1 MSRAIF
7 GLLLIG
13 AALLQATLLR
23 SLGPV
28 AVTPNL
34 VLVMVLVR
42 TVKRGVPEGLLWALV
57 GGLALDVLALDP
69 LGTNGLALV
78 PVVLCGGIARRRV
91 FQSGV
96 LFGMLLAIGA
106 SLAHALVLNGVRVLG
121 GESLVPMAA
130 LLRLTF
136 LQALLNAVLVPIVWP
151 LVGLIGR
158 FEPERGS

>member
-7 GLLLIG
+7 ALMLIG
-13 AALLQATLLR
+13 AALLQATLLPAV
-23 SLGPV
+23 GPI

-34 VLVMVLVR
+34 VLVLILVR
-42 TVKRGVPEGLLWALV
+42 TIQRGVSEGILWAFV

-69 LGTNGLALV
+69 LGTNGLAMV
-78 PVVLCGGIARRRV
+78 PVVLAGGLARRRV

-121 GESLVPMAA
+121 GEPLVPLAA
-130 LLRLTF
+130 LLRLSF
-136 LQALLNAVLVPIVWP
+136 LQALLNAVMVPVLWP
-151 LVGLIGR
+151 LVGLLGR
-158 FEPERGS
+158 IEPERGS

>member
-7 GLLLIG
+7 ALLLIA
-13 AALLQATLLR
+13 AALLQATLLPAI
-23 SLGPV
+23 GPV

-34 VLVMVLVR
+34 VLVLVLVR
-42 TVKRGVPEGLLWALV
+42 TVQRGVPEGLLWAFV
-57 GGLALDVLALDP
+57 GGLALDVVALDP
-69 LGTNGLALV
+69 LGTNGLAMV
-78 PVVLCGGIARRRV
+78 PVVLFGGLARRRV

-106 SLAHALVLNGVRVLG
+106 SLAHALVLNGVRMLG
-121 GESLVPMAA
+121 GESLVPLAA

-151 LVGLIGR
+151 LVGLLGR
-158 FEPERGS
+158 IEPERGS